1 MNEPEL
7 PNELER
13 LERELAERPCPEP
26 SADLR
31 NRVLG
36 TVEAE
41 LDGTAPRPAESLRT
55 RVSGWLTFATAT
67 AATVLVWINLS
78 LGAANASSYDLRL
91 PPQPHSLDETARQIR
106 ELLPEMSEQEARR
119 YAVILEG
126 GADLVPCP
134 DVALDRPTR
143 NRMNT
148 LDDLFPQGG

>member
-7 PNELER
+7 PDELER
-13 LERELAERPCPEP
+13 LERELARRPCPGP

-31 NRVLG
+31 DRG
-36 TVEAE
+36 IRTVEAE
-41 LDGTAPRPAESLRT
+41 LRRAELPPT
-55 RVSGWLTFATAT
+55 RAGGWLSFAVAT

-78 LGAANASSYDLRL
+78 MSAANATSYDPRL
-91 PPQPHSLDETARQIR
+91 PAEPHALDETTRQIG

-126 GADLVPCP
+126 GADLIPCP
-134 DVALDRPTR
+134 DVALDRPAR

-148 LDDLFPQGG
+148 LEDLVFQGE